1 MNNFNI
7 KCDGGANE
15 ESTNGTVTIIGNL
28 KVTGE
33 TTTVNT
39 TNTIMTDAMVM
50 YGHTDN
56 NDDATSSHLGTIYNT
71 KGNNLGLLVD
81 N

>member
-1 MNNFNI
+1 
-7 KCDGGANE
+7 
-15 ESTNGTVTIIGNL
+15 
-28 KVTGE
+28 
-33 TTTVNT
+33 
-39 TNTIMTDAMVM
+39 MTDAMVM